1 MTLVAVFRANPES
14 WLSLAAIKSTTENV
28 PDRTLRNWLN
38 ELVKDGDVEAR
49 GERKGRRYRLRL
61 GSMQGTGVSTAIAS
75 AQIAGAHEIFSAESL
90 ALIRRIEGPIYT
102 RPPATY
108 REDWLQSYVPN
119 ESTYLSQG
127 RRAELAALGKRDP
140 IYGKAGT
147 YIKKIYD
154 RLLIDF
160 SFNSSRLEGNT
171 YSLADTE
178 KLLLHGSAALGKPNA
193 ERIMILNHKEAIAYL
208 VRDVA
213 ALQADE
219 PTIRTLHYLL
229 ADSLVAPE
237 HAGQIRDESV
247 RVSGTTYAP
256 LEGRERLTR
265 LLDTV
270 LAKARAITD
279 PFEQGFFL
287 LVHISYLQPFID
299 VNKRTARLASIIPLI
314 KGDYVPQ
321 SFVDADQDS
330 YLKATIAVYELNEV
344 GPLADVYAWSYRR
357 SCQRFDTTVTA
368 VGFDEIAALY
378 RTQRRAMV
386 TDLVRSKILS
396 DKVADW
402 VTEHVPVTV
411 QPQHRE
417 KFIGDVLA
425 EIKHLDASRIRGL
438 GISKEELETW
448 EPLKRLRQ
456 MLNAPPGN
464 RK

>member
-1 MTLVAVFRANPES
+1 MADKLTLTAFFRANPES
-14 WLSLAAIKSTTENV
+14 WLSLAAIKSATERV
-28 PDRTLRNWLN
+28 PDRTLRNWLK
-38 ELVKDGDVEAR
+38 ELVKDGSVEAQ

-61 GSMQGTGVSTAIAS
+61 GSMQGARVSITAGV
-75 AQIAGAHEIFSAESL
+75 AQLAGIHEIFSAESL
-90 ALIRRIEGPIYT
+90 ALIRRIEAPIYT

-119 ESTYLSQG
+119 ESTYLSPE
-127 RRAELAALGKRDP
+127 RRAELATLGKRDP

-171 YSLADTE
+171 YSLAETE
-178 KLLLHGSAALGKPNA
+178 TLLLHGAAAPGKPNA

-213 ALQADE
+213 ALQVEE

-237 HAGQIRDESV
+237 LAGQIRDESV
-247 RVSGTTYAP
+247 RVSGSTYAP

-265 LLDTV
+265 LLDAV
-270 LAKARAITD
+270 LATARAIAD

-287 LVHISYLQPFID
+287 LAHISYLQPFID

-321 SFVDADQDS
+321 SFVDANQDA
-330 YLKATIAVYELNEV
+330 YLKATIAVYELNEL

-357 SCQRFDTTVTA
+357 SCQRFDTTAMA

-378 RTQRRAMV
+378 RGQRRAMV
-386 TDLVRSKILS
+386 TDLVRSKILP
-396 DKVADW
+396 DKVAEW
-402 VTEHVPVTV
+402 VTEHLPVTV
-411 QPQHRE
+411 QPQHRQ
-417 KFIGDVLA
+417 KFISDVLA

-438 GISKEELETW
+438 GITKEELDAW
-448 EPLKRLRQ
+448 EQLKRVRQ
-456 MLNAPPGN
+456 G
-464 RK
+464 